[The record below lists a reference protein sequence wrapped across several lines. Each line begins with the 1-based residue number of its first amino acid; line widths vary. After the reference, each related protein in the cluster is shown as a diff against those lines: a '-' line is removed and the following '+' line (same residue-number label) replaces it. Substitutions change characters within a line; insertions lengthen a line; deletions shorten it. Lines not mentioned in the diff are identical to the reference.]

1 MEGRIM
7 VVDDVPGV
15 LKLTKRVLES
25 EGFQVI
31 TADSGQKALKK
42 LRKKEVDLALI
53 DVFMPK
59 MDGREL
65 IEKIRDDPSLKDLR
79 IALLTIAKSWE
90 VEKDKLEKLGVQDF
104 IQKPFDNKDLI
115 QRVRNLLN

>member
-90 VEKDKLEKLGVQDF
+90 VEKDKLEELGVQDF